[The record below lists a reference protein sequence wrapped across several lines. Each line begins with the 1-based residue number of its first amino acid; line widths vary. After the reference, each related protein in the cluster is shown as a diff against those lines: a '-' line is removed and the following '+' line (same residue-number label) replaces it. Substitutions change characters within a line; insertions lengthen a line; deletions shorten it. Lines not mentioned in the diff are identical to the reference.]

1 MRRRRRL
8 AAVVAVSA
16 GLVVGACSGDG
27 AKPASGATT
36 TAAAVTTTTVSG
48 RPSVPTVATTA
59 IPGAPTPV
67 APAGGTSAPVPTT
80 TIPLTP
86 PPTGGAP
93 AATTSGGPA
102 PAAPDTT
109 APTPAPTA
117 APTSAP
123 TGASGDAAAFCRAVD
138 SILPLYLATLLLVD
152 SGDGSDGD
160 TRFEVAVAPALAP
173 PVHAAAANAPA
184 VVAAPFQRWAARAD
198 AAIATLKGAGATDAQ
213 VAALGTAFTRQVD
226 QAMSGGGN
234 QTPPDP
240 VEAAANAGID
250 ASRLTAATSAFTTA
264 NGDFDTFAGALGQDL
279 NLTPSQ
285 VDQLSGQ
292 YPCAADLASFSG

>member
-8 AAVVAVSA
+8 AAAVAVTA
-16 GLVVGACSGDG
+16 GLVAGACSRDG
-27 AKPASGATT
+27 TRPAASGTT
-36 TAAAVTTTTVSG
+36 TAAVTTTTASG
-48 RPSVPTVATTA
+48 RPPVPTVATTA

-67 APAGGTSAPVPTT
+67 APAGGKAPVPTT
-80 TIPLTP
+80 TIPLPP
-86 PPTGGAP
+86 PPTGAAPATTASAGTAP
-93 AATTSGGPA
+93 AAS
-102 PAAPDTT
+102 DTT
-109 APTPAPTA
+109 APAPAV

-123 TGASGDAAAFCRAVD
+123 AGVTGDAGAFCRAVETV
-138 SILPLYLATLLLVD
+138 LPLYLATLLLVD

-160 TRFEVAVAPALAP
+160 TRFEVAVAPALAA

-184 VVAAPFQRWAARAD
+184 VVAGPFQQWAARAD
-198 AAIATLKGAGATDAQ
+198 AATAALEGAGATAAQ
-213 VAALGTAFTRQVD
+213 VAALGTAFAHQVD
-226 QAMSGGGN
+226 QAMNGGGN

-250 ASRLTAATSAFTTA
+250 GNRLTAATSAFAGA

-285 VDQLSGQ
+285 IDQLSGQ

>member
-1 MRRRRRL
+1 MRGRPRL
-8 AAVVAVSA
+8 AAVVAVAA
-16 GLVVGACSGDG
+16 GLLMGACSSDG
-27 AKPASGATT
+27 AKPTASATT
-36 TAAAVTTTTVSG
+36 AAVTTTTVSG
-48 RPSVPTVATTA
+48 RLSVPTVPTTA
-59 IPGAPTPV
+59 IPGAPAPV

-93 AATTSGGPA
+93 ATTSSADTAPA
-102 PAAPDTT
+102 PAATT
-109 APTPAPTA
+109 APAPTA
-117 APTSAP
+117 APTPAPSSP
-123 TGASGDAAAFCRAVD
+123 TGDAGAFCQAVD
-138 SILPLYLATLLLVD
+138 TVLPLYLATLLLVD

-160 TRFEVAVAPALAP
+160 TKFEVAVAPALAA

-198 AAIATLKGAGATDAQ
+198 AAIAALKGAGATDAQ
-213 VAALGTAFTRQVD
+213 VAALGTAFASQVD
-226 QAMSGGGN
+226 QAMNGGGN

-250 ASRLTAATSAFTTA
+250 GNRLTAATSVFTAA

>member
-1 MRRRRRL
+1 MRRRGRR
-8 AAVVAVSA
+8 AAVVAVAA
-16 GLVVGACSGDG
+16 GLVAGACSSDG
-27 AKPASGATT
+27 ANPAANGTT
-36 TAAAVTTTTVSG
+36 TAAVTTTTVSG
-48 RPSVPTVATTA
+48 RPSVPTVPTTA
-59 IPGAPTPV
+59 IPGAPTPA
-67 APAGGTSAPVPTT
+67 APVGGTSAPVPTT

-93 AATTSGGPA
+93 AATAAGATA

-109 APTPAPTA
+109 APAPTA

-123 TGASGDAAAFCRAVD
+123 SAPAGGDPGAFCRAVD
-138 SILPLYLATLLLVD
+138 AILPLYLATLLLVD

-160 TRFEVAVAPALAP
+160 TKFEVAVAPALAA

-198 AAIATLKGAGATDAQ
+198 AAIAALEAAGATDTQ
-213 VAALGTAFTRQVD
+213 VGALGTAFTSQVD
-226 QAMSGGGN
+226 QAMNAGGN

-240 VEAAANAGID
+240 VAAAARAGID
-250 ASRLTAATSAFTTA
+250 GSRLAAATTTFTAA

-279 NLTPSQ
+279 NLPPSQ